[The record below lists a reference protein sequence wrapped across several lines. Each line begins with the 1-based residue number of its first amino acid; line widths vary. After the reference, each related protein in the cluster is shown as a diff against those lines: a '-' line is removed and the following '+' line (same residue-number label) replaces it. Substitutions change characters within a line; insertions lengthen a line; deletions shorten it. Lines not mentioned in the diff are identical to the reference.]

1 VPEDWRIASVWRRRL
16 RGDLIKVYNYLKG
29 GGRQMDE
36 ARFFLVEHND
46 RIRSNCLKLVYRKFY
61 TNMWKN
67 FFMVR
72 VTECWNRLPRE
83 VVKSP
88 SMEIFTTHLYAYLC
102 NLLQDTCFSRGVGLD
117 DLLNPFQLLWFCDLL
132 SLTKHG
138 VKNVLTDYFKTGR
151 LKIKDYCTEQSC
163 ISTCHKGDTSSA
175 ECDTMWWT

>member
-1 VPEDWRIASVWRRRL
+1 
-16 RGDLIKVYNYLKG
+16 
-29 GGRQMDE
+29 MDE

-117 DLLNPFQLLWFCDLL
+117 DLLNPFQLL
-132 SLTKHG
+132 
-138 VKNVLTDYFKTGR
+138 
-151 LKIKDYCTEQSC
+151 
-163 ISTCHKGDTSSA
+163 
-175 ECDTMWWT
+175 